1 MTLAAIIAVAAEIVP
16 SEALDATTLGSC
28 HHNMDIPEAGCS
40 EGAWGS
46 ADCFPA
52 WEA

>member
-16 SEALDATTLGSC
+16 GEAFGRTTLGNC
-28 HHNMDIPEAGCS
+28 HHNMDIPEASCL